1 MTPNGDAVPA
11 PAGPR
16 DWLHAVLAGK
26 YRQTFARARQ
36 DEDDVVLMIILSE
49 ALGVPN
55 PMSWYA
61 IELLPVVYDRFH
73 DWHRRIGLDHSPL
86 DRIACC

>member
-1 MTPNGDAVPA
+1 MTSLPPPSG
-11 PAGPR
+11 GR
-16 DWLHAVLAGK
+16 EVLRAMFAGK

-36 DEDDVVLMIILSE
+36 DEDDIMLMIVLSE

-61 IELLPVVYDRFH
+61 IELLPVLYDRFH
-73 DWHRRIGLDHSPL
+73 DWHRRVGLDRSPL
-86 DRIACC
+86 DRIVCC

>member
-1 MTPNGDAVPA
+1 MTRPDAAASA
-11 PAGPR
+11 PLGPR
-16 DWLHAVLAGK
+16 EWLHSVVAGK

-73 DWHRRIGLDHSPL
+73 DWHRRIGLDRSPL